1 MKATAQSRTD
11 QAAAEYSFAKDK
23 LPKSLSY
30 PLKRSL
36 LDAALRQA
44 SVYDAVWYVHYSGH
58 QYENEVMRAHFHPE
72 DAFAASAGKTMLTV
86 WAVPSTD
93 RRFIEE
99 LMVRE
104 GLPIL
109 CDWLAR
115 TKDAGNAWRGMVH
128 IIDFRRIGENLKVIE
143 LAP

>member
-1 MKATAQSRTD
+1 MKATAQLQTH

-36 LDAALRQA
+36 LDAALRDA
-44 SVYDAVWYVHYSGH
+44 AVYDAVWCVCYSGR
-58 QYENEVMRAHFHPE
+58 QYENGVMRAHFHPE

-93 RRFIEE
+93 RRFTEQVM
-99 LMVRE
+99 LRE
-104 GLPIL
+104 GLPVL
-109 CDWLAR
+109 CDWLAH